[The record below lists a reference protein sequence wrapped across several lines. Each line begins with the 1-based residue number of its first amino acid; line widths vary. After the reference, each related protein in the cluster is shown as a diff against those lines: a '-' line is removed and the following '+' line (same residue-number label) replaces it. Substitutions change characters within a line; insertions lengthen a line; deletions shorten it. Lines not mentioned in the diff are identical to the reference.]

1 MATGYEDIDNLM
13 NQQNQNLEQQKILNE
28 QIINT
33 GLQKTQNEVE
43 RQKKEYDEEAT
54 KSAKALYSD
63 YKKQSN
69 PYGANAEQLASQG
82 LNKSGYA
89 ESSQVNLYNT
99 YQKNVTELITTANKL
114 KADKDFEMNQAYL
127 EADIQKAQNTLA
139 IYQQQ
144 AQLALTEYQLKYDR
158 EKFDYQKYRDT
169 IADSQWEKQFAMQ
182 EQQNHQ
188 AQSNWEREYNLSL
201 ENSRNSASKK
211 RSSSNGNVILLDD
224 NTTNTTL
231 DSLSDKA
238 ILLNQRLTYLYDL
251 EDEGFNYETVQKS
264 LQNAKDIT
272 ETDSKILSQIWK
284 NYLG

>member
-13 NQQNQNLEQQKILNE
+13 NQQNQNLEQQKEINN

-33 GLQKTQNEVE
+33 GLQKTQNEIDK
-43 RQKKEYDEEAT
+43 QKKEYDEEAT

-89 ESSQVNLYNT
+89 ESSQVNLYNS

-144 AQLALTEYQLKYDR
+144 AQLALTEYELKYDR
-158 EKFDYQKYRDT
+158 EKFDYQKYRDSV
-169 IADSQWEKQFAMQ
+169 ADSQWERQFAMQ
-182 EQQNHQ
+182 QQQNAQ
-188 AQSNWEREYNLSL
+188 SQSNWEREYALSL
-201 ENSRNSASKK
+201 ENSRG
-211 RSSSNGNVILLDD
+211 SS
-224 NTTNTTL
+224 
-231 DSLSDKA
+231 
-238 ILLNQRLTYLYDL
+238 
-251 EDEGFNYETVQKS
+251 
-264 LQNAKDIT
+264 
-272 ETDSKILSQIWK
+272 
-284 NYLG
+284 

>member
-188 AQSNWEREYNLSL
+188 EQSNWEREYNLSL

>member
-1 MATGYEDIDNLM
+1 MANIETGEAIDELM
-13 NQQNQNLEQQKILNE
+13 SSQNQNLEHQKALNE

-144 AQLALTEYQLKYDR
+144 AQLALTEYQLR
-158 EKFDYQKYRDT
+158 YQKYRDDKS
-169 IADSQWEKQFAMQ
+169 DSQWERQFAMQ
-182 EQQNHQ
+182 QQQNDQ

-211 RSSSNGNVILLDD
+211 RSSSSGKTILLDD
-224 NTTNTTL
+224 NTIDTTEENA
-231 DSLSDKA
+231 DKNKN
-238 ILLNQRLTYLYDL
+238 IIPDVIDYNQRKEL
-251 EDEGFNYETVQKS
+251 FNYF
-264 LQNAKDIT
+264 
-272 ETDSKILSQIWK
+272 K
-284 NYLG
+284 NKEK